1 MMTSRDACKAAL
13 AHEEAGEPTVSSRGP
28 CHSAFLVGGMPE
40 DLRDEVASMM
50 SPAAH
55 TSLDDVAVGTLMADA
70 ATRQATDQPWGY
82 LARCD
87 IARRMG
93 NANTLQT
100 CLEDLR
106 RVAPKHPATKWA
118 LAATAERPSR
128 WVWFFRV
135 LLLGG
140 LLGTLAHALSSR
152 RDRRRT
158 RSAAP
163 RVAAALVGVFLLSG
177 LGARVAHAAGLPNKD
192 HLSDFAIDDANPE
205 SSVPD
210 VELQTKKPLEFGY
223 FLQDL
228 AAKAEKAAG
237 RGDHA
242 GAARYYGALRKAAPT
257 VAFAP
262 RQMCVELEAAGD
274 LAQAIK
280 ACRTAL
286 TGLGSTAAD
295 FIRFVSLVLAS
306 KEPLPPEERTELET
320 VIAHLQHE
328 SQLAALPTM
337 LRCEVDLR
345 FKDYAALEAC
355 TTQLATKAPADPKT
369 ISFQWALAL
378 HKNDRGQALQLID
391 RARGVG
397 MSGEALARMERATRA
412 MTLRRTGFLVALL
425 TAALGAAYALLRFR
439 REISRRRLAV

>member
-1 MMTSRDACKAAL
+1 MTSRDACKAAL
-13 AHEEAGEPTVSSRGP
+13 AREQAGEPTTSSRGP

-93 NANTLQT
+93 NADTLQA

-106 RVAPKHPATKWA
+106 RIAPKHPATKWA
-118 LAATAERPSR
+118 LAATAERPSL
-128 WVWFFRV
+128 WVWTFR
-135 LLLGG
+135 LLLLVG
-140 LLGTLAHALSSR
+140 LLGTLAHATIAMR
-152 RDRRRT
+152 VRRRA
-158 RSAAP
+158 RSSAP
-163 RVAAALVGVFLLSG
+163 RVAAALVGIFLLSG
-177 LGARVAHAAGLPNKD
+177 LGAGVARASGLPNRD
-192 HLSDFAIDDANPE
+192 HLSDFLIDDANPE
-205 SSVPD
+205 GSVPST
-210 VELQTKKPLEFGY
+210 ELQAKKPLEFGY

-228 AAKAEKAAG
+228 AAKAEKASD

-242 GAARYYGALRKAAPT
+242 TAARYYGALLKAAPT

-274 LAQAIK
+274 LPKAIM
-280 ACRTAL
+280 ACRTAV

-306 KEPLPPEERTELET
+306 KDPLVPEERKELNA

-328 SQLAALPTM
+328 SQLGALPTM

-355 TTQLATKAPADPKT
+355 ATELATKAPADPKT

-378 HKNDRGQALQLID
+378 QKHDRGQALQLID

-412 MTLRRTGFLVALL
+412 MTLRRAGFLVVLL
-425 TAALGAAYALLRFR
+425 AAALGAAFALVRYR
-439 REISRRRLAV
+439 REMSRRRLAV

>member
-1 MMTSRDACKAAL
+1 MMSSRDACKAAL
-13 AHEEAGEPTVSSRGP
+13 AHEEAGEPTVSSRAP
-28 CHSAFLVGGMPE
+28 CHSAFLVGGLPE

-93 NANTLQT
+93 NADTLQT

-106 RVAPKHPATKWA
+106 RIAPKHPATKLA
-118 LAATAERPSR
+118 LAASAERPSP
-128 WVWFFRV
+128 WVWIFRV
-135 LLLGG
+135 LLLAG
-140 LLGTLAHALSSR
+140 LIGTLAHAAFSKR
-152 RDRRRT
+152 GRRRT
-158 RSAAP
+158 RSPAP
-163 RVAAALVGVFLLSG
+163 RVAAALLGVFLLSA
-177 LGARVAHAAGLPNKD
+177 LGVRAAHASGLPNKD
-192 HLSDFAIDDANPE
+192 HLSDFSIDDANPE
-205 SSVPD
+205 ASVPS

-228 AAKAEKAAG
+228 AAKAEKASG

-242 GAARYYGALRKAAPT
+242 AAARYYGALLKAAPT

-274 LAQAIK
+274 LGKAIM
-280 ACRTAL
+280 ACRTAI
-286 TGLGSTAAD
+286 TGLGSNAAD
-295 FIRFVSLVLAS
+295 FVRFVSLVLAS
-306 KEPLPPEERTELET
+306 KEPLPPEERKELDT

-328 SQLAALPTM
+328 SQLGALPTM

-355 TTQLATKAPADPKT
+355 TTELATKAPADPKT
-369 ISFQWALAL
+369 ISFQWAVAL
-378 HKNDRGQALQLID
+378 QKHDRGQALQLID

-397 MSGEALARMERATRA
+397 MNGEALARMERATRA
-412 MTLRRTGFLVALL
+412 MTLRKAGFLVALL
-425 TAALGAAYALLRFR
+425 AAALGAAFALFRFR